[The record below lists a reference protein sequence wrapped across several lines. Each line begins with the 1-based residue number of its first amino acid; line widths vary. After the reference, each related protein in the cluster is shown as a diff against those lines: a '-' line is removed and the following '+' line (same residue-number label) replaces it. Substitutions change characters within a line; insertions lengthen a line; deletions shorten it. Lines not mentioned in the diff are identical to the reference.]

1 MRIICCVKRVPA
13 TTALIKIG
21 ADGKSIDPA
30 GIEWI
35 LNPYDEYAVEQA
47 LQIRD
52 KTPGSEVVIVSV
64 GPAEAAEKIRTCLAM
79 GADRGVLLKDDQPSR
94 DPLGVAR
101 ALADFL
107 KGEKFD
113 LLLFG
118 KQAVDDDAYQVGSMT
133 AALLG
138 VPIATVVTK
147 IELSEGKAQAH
158 REIEGGH
165 EHVTLTLPAAFGAQ
179 KGLNEPRYPSLKGIM
194 AAKKKPIDEKPALK
208 CEPVLI
214 VTKLEPPAP
223 RPAGRIVGK
232 GAEAVPELVKLLR
245 EEAKA
250 I

>member
-1 MRIICCVKRVPA
+1 MRIICCVKRVPS
-13 TTALIKIG
+13 TTANIKVG
-21 ADGKSIDPA
+21 SDGKSIDPA
-30 GIEWI
+30 GVEWI
-35 LNPYDEYAVEQA
+35 LNPYDEFGVEEA
-47 LQIRD
+47 LKIKD
-52 KTPGSEVVIVSV
+52 KNPGSEVIIVSV
-64 GPAEAAEKIRTCLAM
+64 GPAESSTVIRTCLAM
-79 GADRGVLLKDDQPSR
+79 GADRGVLLKDDQPAR

-118 KQAVDDDAYQVGSMT
+118 KQAVDDDNYQVGSMT

-138 VPIATVVTK
+138 IPIATVVTK
-147 IELSEGKAQAH
+147 IELAEGKAHTH

-165 EHVTLTLPAAFGAQ
+165 ENVTLTLPAAFGAQ

-194 AAKKKPIDEKPALK
+194 AAKKKPIDEKPAAK
-208 CEPVLI
+208 SDPVLI
-214 VTKLEPPAP
+214 VTRLEPPPA
-223 RPAGRIVGK
+223 RPPGRIVGK
-232 GAEAVPELVKLLR
+232 GVEAVPELVKLLR